1 MNFYDLQTLVK
12 LGSVVQWMAVI
23 LIFLGV
29 SLQISKFVIDKRIGD
44 IRDQMVMNRTAK
56 YEETLTTLKSKIIQ
70 QNRLLQKRKDKIK
83 PLLIPQTL
91 ISKMTTHLSKYK
103 EASVRITC
111 VREDQGALSF
121 SEQLKSVFQNAGWTV
136 NGVYKAS
143 FSKPLKRVVLVLN
156 KKEQKPKAN
165 YMFSVLK
172 SLELKGVGKLNKD
185 QEEDLGIIIGTKD

>member
-1 MNFYDLQTLVK
+1 
-12 LGSVVQWMAVI
+12 
-23 LIFLGV
+23 
-29 SLQISKFVIDKRIGD
+29 
-44 IRDQMVMNRTAK
+44 MNRTAK

-70 QNRLLQKRKDKIK
+70 QNKLLQKRKDKIK

>member
-1 MNFYDLQTLVK
+1 MNFYDLHTLIK
-12 LGSVVQWMAVI
+12 LGSVVQWSAII

-44 IRDQMVMNRTAK
+44 IRDQMARDRTAK
-56 YEETLTTLKSKIIQ
+56 YEKSIITLKSKIIQ
-70 QNRLLQKRKDKIK
+70 QNKLLQGRKDKIK
-83 PLLIPQTL
+83 HLLIPQTL

-103 EASVRITC
+103 GASIRITC
-111 VREDQGALSF
+111 NRDDQGALSF

-172 SLELKGVGKLNKD
+172 ALEMNGMGKLDKN
-185 QEEDLGIIIGTKD
+185 QEEDLGIIIGLKD